1 MARKKE
7 FTPKEIIEALEGA
20 SGIQAA
26 AARKLGTSRQT
37 IMNYI
42 KDNEEVRAA
51 YEIVNESTIDKVE
64 NKLLEQINSGNI
76 TAIIFYLKTKA
87 KHRGYVERQEVTG
100 KDGKD
105 LVKGYMNVS
114 PEDWNKNDG
123 NS

>member
-7 FTPKEIIEALEGA
+7 FTPKEIIEALDSA
-20 SGIQAA
+20 SGIQAS

-42 KDNEEVRAA
+42 KDNPEVKAA
-51 YEIVNESTIDKVE
+51 YDVVNETTIDKVE
-64 NKLLEQINSGNI
+64 SKLLEQVNSGNI

-105 LVKGYMNVS
+105 LVTVYI
-114 PEDWNKNDG
+114 PKNNRD
-123 NS
+123 NDA